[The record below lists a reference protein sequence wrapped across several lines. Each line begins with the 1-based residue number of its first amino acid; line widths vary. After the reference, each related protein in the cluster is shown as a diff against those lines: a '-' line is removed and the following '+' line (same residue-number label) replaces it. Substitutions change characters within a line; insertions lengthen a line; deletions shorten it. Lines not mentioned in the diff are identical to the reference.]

1 MTRSNPSI
9 TAMSLCCATLALA
22 SPAIASEPRFIGA
35 CDASAAVTLTGGA
48 LLVASDEDNLLR
60 AYAPGRPEPLFQLDV
75 SPMLGG
81 PALREEADLEGAT
94 RIDDRLYWIA
104 SHGADK
110 NGRRRAAR
118 HALFAMRELE
128 RDGRVA
134 LVPIGT
140 VHTGLIEA
148 LARHPALRDVPLA
161 EAAKLPPKQE
171 GALNIEALG
180 ADPDGRLWIGFR
192 NPIPDGKALLVPLH
206 NPGEVIEAAAQ
217 PVFGDPVR
225 LDLGGLGLRSMEY
238 SPALQSWLLVGGPI
252 DDGGRLQVFRW
263 TGDAAA
269 MPTAVPG
276 LAFDDL
282 QPEALVLTEDG
293 LLLLSDDGT
302 RPVAGGECKD
312 APVGQRAFRYLEVR
326 LRPAD

>member
-1 MTRSNPSI
+1 MG
-9 TAMSLCCATLALA
+9 LCCATLALA

-35 CDASAAVTLTGGA
+35 CDASAAVTLAGGA

-60 AYAPGRPEPLFQLDV
+60 AYVPGRPEPLFQLDV

-134 LVPIGT
+134 LVPVGT

-161 EAAKLPPKQE
+161 EAATLPPKQE

-192 NPIPDGKALLVPLH
+192 NPIRARSSRPPPNLSSVTRFASISAVSGC
-206 NPGEVIEAAAQ
+206 EAWSTARPCSRGCWSAGPSTTAAGCRCSAGRATPQ
-217 PVFGDPVR
+217 RCRPPFPAWP
-225 LDLGGLGLRSMEY
+225 STTC
-238 SPALQSWLLVGGPI
+238 SPK
-252 DDGGRLQVFRW
+252 RW
-263 TGDAAA
+263 CPPRTD
-269 MPTAVPG
+269 
-276 LAFDDL
+276 
-282 QPEALVLTEDG
+282 
-293 LLLLSDDGT
+293 
-302 RPVAGGECKD
+302 CCC
-312 APVGQRAFRYLEVR
+312 
-326 LRPAD
+326 